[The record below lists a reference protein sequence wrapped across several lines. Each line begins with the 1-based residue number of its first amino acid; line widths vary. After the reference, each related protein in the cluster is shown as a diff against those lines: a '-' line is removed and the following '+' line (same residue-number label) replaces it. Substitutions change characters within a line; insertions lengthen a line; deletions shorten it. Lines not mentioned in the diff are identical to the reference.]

1 MGLWD
6 AIKTQLLDVVEWQDM
21 DDNTIFY
28 KWTNIELKKGSR
40 LILRPAQ
47 DAIFL
52 YQGRIEGIFTEEGQ
66 YDIESQ
72 IIPFLSTLAGFKFGF
87 NSGLRAE
94 VLVINTREFT
104 VRWGTQNAINLP
116 VQGLPGG
123 MPIRAYGIYT
133 CKVSDY
139 NVLIE
144 KVAGV
149 QKIFT
154 IDDVK
159 ARLSGSAD
167 QLLMKWIVKEGK
179 DMFNLQANA
188 YDIGKGIASDLAA
201 EFEQFGMTC
210 TGFQI
215 QSVSYPDNVREMQEK
230 AAGQAMIGNL
240 NTYTTVAMA
249 DGMANGNGGAGN
261 MAGTMASMQVGMM
274 YGQQMV
280 NQMQQNM
287 QGAPAPNPFPE
298 AEAKAE
304 AAVEEAVPAA
314 AEAVEAAA
322 APVAEALEAKA
333 PEAPA
338 NYPNFCPNCG
348 KKTEGWK
355 FCPNCGT
362 KLA

>member
-1 MGLWD
+1 
-6 AIKTQLLDVVEWQDM
+6 
-21 DDNTIFY
+21 
-28 KWTNIELKKGSR
+28 
-40 LILRPAQ
+40 
-47 DAIFL
+47 
-52 YQGRIEGIFTEEGQ
+52 
-66 YDIESQ
+66 
-72 IIPFLSTLAGFKFGF
+72 
-87 NSGLRAE
+87 
-94 VLVINTREFT
+94 
-104 VRWGTQNAINLP
+104 
-116 VQGLPGG
+116 

-149 QKIFT
+149 QNTFT

-188 YDIGKGIASDLAA
+188 YDIGKGIAADLAT

-240 NTYTTVAMA
+240 NAYTTIAMA

-280 NQMQQNM
+280 NQMQQN

-304 AAVEEAVPAA
+304 EAVPAA
-314 AEAVEAAA
+314 AAAVEAAA
-322 APVAEALEAKA
+322 APVAEAVEAAA
-333 PEAPA
+333 PEVPA
-338 NYPNFCPNCG
+338 NYPKFCPNCG
-348 KKTEGWK
+348 TKTEGWK
-355 FCPNCGT
+355 FCPNCGA

>member
-72 IIPFLSTLAGFKFGF
+72 IIPFLSTLFGFKFGF

-94 VLVINTREFT
+94 VLFINTREFT
-104 VRWGTQNAINLP
+104 VRWGTQNSINLP

-123 MPIRAYGIYT
+123 MPIRAYGVYT

-149 QKIFT
+149 QKTFT

-159 ARLSGSAD
+159 ARLSGVSD

-188 YDIGKGIASDLAA
+188 YDIGQGIAGDMAA
-201 EFEQFGMTC
+201 EFEKFGMTC

-230 AAGQAMIGNL
+230 AAGQSMIGDL

-261 MAGTMASMQVGMM
+261 MAGTMASKQVGMM
-274 YGQQMV
+274 NGQQMV
-280 NQMQQNM
+280 NQMQQN
-287 QGAPAPNPFPE
+287 QQAQAP
-298 AEAKAE
+298 
-304 AAVEEAVPAA
+304 A
-314 AEAVEAAA
+314 AEAVQAGAAA
-322 APVAEALEAKA
+322 VEGAAQEVKDVAAAFAE
-333 PEAPA
+333 
-338 NYPNFCPNCG
+338 YPKFCPNCG
-348 KKTEGWK
+348 TKTEGWK

>member
-72 IIPFLSTLAGFKFGF
+72 IIPFLSTLFGFKFGF

-94 VLVINTREFT
+94 VLFINTREFT
-104 VRWGTQNAINLP
+104 VRWGTQNSINLP

-123 MPIRAYGIYT
+123 MPIRAYGVYT

-188 YDIGKGIASDLAA
+188 YDIGKGIAADLAA

-230 AAGQAMIGNL
+230 AAGQSMIGNL

-249 DGMANGNGGAGN
+249 DGMANGYGGAGN

-280 NQMQQNM
+280 NQMQQN
-287 QGAPAPNPFPE
+287 QQAQAP
-298 AEAKAE
+298 
-304 AAVEEAVPAA
+304 A
-314 AEAVEAAA
+314 AEAVQAGAAAVEGAAQEVKDAAA
-322 APVAEALEAKA
+322 AFAE
-333 PEAPA
+333 
-338 NYPNFCPNCG
+338 YPKFCPNCG
-348 KKTEGWK
+348 TKTEGWK

>member
-1 MGLWD
+1 MGIWD

-72 IIPFLSTLAGFKFGF
+72 IIPFLSTLFGFKFGF

-94 VLVINTREFT
+94 VLFINTREFT
-104 VRWGTQNAINLP
+104 VKWGTQNAINLP

-149 QKIFT
+149 QNTFT

-188 YDIGKGIASDLAA
+188 YDIGKGIAADLAT

-230 AAGQAMIGNL
+230 AAGQAMIGNI
-240 NTYTTVAMA
+240 NTY
-249 DGMANGNGGAGN
+249 NIIFS
-261 MAGTMASMQVGMM
+261 GT
-274 YGQQMV
+274 
-280 NQMQQNM
+280 
-287 QGAPAPNPFPE
+287 
-298 AEAKAE
+298 
-304 AAVEEAVPAA
+304 
-314 AEAVEAAA
+314 
-322 APVAEALEAKA
+322 
-333 PEAPA
+333 
-338 NYPNFCPNCG
+338 
-348 KKTEGWK
+348 
-355 FCPNCGT
+355 
-362 KLA
+362 